1 MATATVAVSAST
13 AGSGVSKFEESRE
26 QSIDDYRAMDPKA
39 EPNPT
44 LVLCVVSMLTMAC
57 DHSLG
62 QYSYE
67 SVLTFQDLSWRIC
80 LFFIFPSGW

>member
-57 DHSLG
+57 DHSF
-62 QYSYE
+62 SYAI
-67 SVLTFQDLSWRIC
+67 LLDILW
-80 LFFIFPSGW
+80 FFFFPH